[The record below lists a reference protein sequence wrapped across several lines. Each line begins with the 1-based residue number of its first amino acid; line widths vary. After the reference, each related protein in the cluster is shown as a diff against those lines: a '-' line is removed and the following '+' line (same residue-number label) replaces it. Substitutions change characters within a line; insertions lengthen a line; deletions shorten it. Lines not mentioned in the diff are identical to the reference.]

1 RMFLAAALLPPQ
13 QGSGLSLATKSTA
26 QKTKTRM
33 KTKIQAQSFAVKT
46 PRFLVGTA
54 EKPQS
59 YKTALRCKADAAK
72 IRK

>member
-33 KTKIQAQSFAVKT
+33 KTKIQAQSFAFET
-46 PRFLVGTA
+46 LRFFGGPN

-59 YKTALRCKADAAK
+59 FNHKTLRYNKHT
-72 IRK
+72 RPH